1 MASGE
6 PLLPTIGRLTLLP
19 NSSQAR
25 LSHRK
30 FGDVTKYR
38 DFMNREQTDRYM
50 KNAICSSCALRRLSA
65 AFATSPTAKLLSIA
79 FHYNLSEISPKS
91 TLTHPHPKKPIIPI
105 YFHC

>member
-1 MASGE
+1 MEG
-6 PLLPTIGRLTLLP
+6 LVTLPTTGTECI
-19 NSSQAR
+19 A
-25 LSHRK
+25 
-30 FGDVTKYR
+30 
-38 DFMNREQTDRYM
+38 NRQTNRWESV
-50 KNAICSSCALRRLSA
+50 ICFSCALRRPSA